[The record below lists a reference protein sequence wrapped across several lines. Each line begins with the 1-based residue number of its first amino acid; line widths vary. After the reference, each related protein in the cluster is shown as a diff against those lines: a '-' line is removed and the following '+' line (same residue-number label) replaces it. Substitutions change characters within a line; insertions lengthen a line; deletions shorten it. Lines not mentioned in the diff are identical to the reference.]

1 MNNNIGN
8 TPKVPSVAASN
19 ATGGGVPSIV
29 DLFRGDDKYIAG
41 LLITLANLI
50 GFINHFRKARYNK
63 YVTYM
68 ILLVLILV
76 ATLVA

>member
-8 TPKVPSVAASN
+8 TPSLPNLVSK
-19 ATGGGVPSIV
+19 TGAPSII

-50 GFINHFRKARYNK
+50 GFISHFRKAKYNK
-63 YVTYM
+63 YVAYM

-76 ATLVA
+76 ATIVS